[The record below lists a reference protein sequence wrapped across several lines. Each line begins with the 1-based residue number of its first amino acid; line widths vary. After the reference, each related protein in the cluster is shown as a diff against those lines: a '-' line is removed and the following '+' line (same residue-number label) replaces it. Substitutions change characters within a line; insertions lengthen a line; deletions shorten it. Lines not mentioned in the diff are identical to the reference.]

1 VNRTIRYRVEPHQLT
16 VVWNNIA
23 DFDMSSWNSFMV
35 ILKESGSVIFCYKR
49 FSLTQISS
57 GFVGIRPFYRFPE
70 YSTRGVYISSNTE
83 DWSLRRGPLTPRKTT
98 QYGNYISLDH
108 LRSIHNQTTPGGD
121 YLFRDVAYFL
131 LAPSELCVTP
141 SVLSQRSPQ
150 NLTVSFSWLDPSFPE
165 EYLRCDLGRNIS
177 APVQWLLLPS
187 VTPRRLSASQLLCRM
202 PDLSDLPISSS
213 LLLIVT
219 IA

>member
-1 VNRTIRYRVEPHQLT
+1 MNRTIRYRVEPHQLT
-16 VVWNNIA
+16 GVWNNSA